1 MKTRVAVVILNW
13 NGSAMLRKF
22 LPGLIACSQM
32 DGVEV
37 IVADNDSKDDSMD
50 MMSEHFPEIRT
61 IPLES
66 NYGFAKGYNQALKR
80 VEAEYYILLNSD
92 VEVTEGWLVPLISYM
107 DAHPEVAACQPKL
120 RSYNERDL
128 FEYAGACGGYMD
140 NWGYMY
146 CRGRVM
152 DSIEKDNGQYDDI
165 AQVFWATGA
174 ALMIRSAD
182 YWAVDGL
189 DDRFFAHQEEIDLCW
204 RLRSRNRK
212 IVCIPESVVYHVGAA
227 TLKRENPYKT
237 FLNFRNNLLMLY
249 KNLPEERLRT
259 VMRVRTLLDFVA
271 AMQFAV
277 KFKFKDARAVFR
289 ARKEFRRLKPQF
301 AADRQENIQE
311 RSIDAIPE
319 QGHFLLIWR
328 YYVLGQKRFSSLVPS
343 E

>member
-277 KFKFKDARAVFR
+277 KFKFKDAGAVFR